1 MHLRGNKGRFE
12 PLTVDRR
19 IKAQREALVF
29 PPGIKV
35 KIWIKSKQKRRE
47 TNDVAVRMLLENTF
61 SHPKCAPVPFVA
73 VSLTIR
79 EVFF

>member
-1 MHLRGNKGRFE
+1 
-12 PLTVDRR
+12 
-19 IKAQREALVF
+19 VF

-79 EVFF
+79 EFFFLKNTVAHVVLNFTNMRKTLGV